1 MKRTLV
7 TAAALVAV
15 LAGPAL
21 AQTTYTTTT
30 TTTERVA
37 RPPLSLEPQQRTII
51 REYVVQRHVPPAT
64 VSREVVVGQ
73 PLAREVELQPVPQE
87 WGPQVQPYRYVY
99 ANDRVM
105 LVDPATRQVVQVL
118 DEDDD

>member
-1 MKRTLV
+1 
-7 TAAALVAV
+7 
-15 LAGPAL
+15 
-21 AQTTYTTTT
+21 
-30 TTTERVA
+30 VA
-37 RPPLSLEPQQRTII
+37 RPPLSLEPQQRTVI

-73 PLAREVELQPVPQE
+73 PIAREVELQPVPQE
-87 WGPQVQPYRYVY
+87 WGPQVRPYRYVY

-105 LVDPATRQVVQVL
+105 FVDPATRQVVQVL

>member
-21 AQTTYTTTT
+21 AQTTVTT
-30 TTTERVA
+30 TTTERVL
-37 RPPLSLEPQQRTII
+37 RPPLSLEPQQRTVI
-51 REYVVQRHVPPAT
+51 REYVVQRRVPPAT

-73 PLAREVELQPVPQE
+73 PIAREVELQPVPQE
-87 WGPQVQPYRYVY
+87 WGRQVRPYRYVY
-99 ANDRVM
+99 ANDQVM
-105 LVDPATRQVVQVL
+105 FVDPATRQVVEVL
-118 DEDDD
+118 DEND